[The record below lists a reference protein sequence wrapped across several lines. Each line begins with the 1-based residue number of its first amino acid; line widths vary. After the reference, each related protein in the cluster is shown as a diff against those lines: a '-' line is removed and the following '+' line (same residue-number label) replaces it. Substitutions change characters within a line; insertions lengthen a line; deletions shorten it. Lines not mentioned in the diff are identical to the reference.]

1 MSSKRRKVAT
11 GALLGAAATA
21 LTVKSALTG
30 PLAPAAEPPLNEVE
44 KNLRQVK
51 EAGVVKTRAAVDQ
64 AQAQLQSAMLGGTLG
79 AVRGTSLMP
88 LKSRSPQPIAP
99 AGQWTNSRSRPVI
112 IDDPPNRARARERG
126 LVHVILRDAAIR
138 HGLDPR
144 LVLALSYWESGWDE
158 SKVSATG
165 AVGLMQV
172 EPDSAA
178 EAGPALL
185 GRPVDLNDAY
195 DNADVGAAIFRQYLD
210 AFGSPSEALAAY
222 YQGPTSLKAYGMF
235 PDTQQYVQGIL
246 DLTRQMSV

>member
-1 MSSKRRKVAT
+1 MPSKRRKVAT

-21 LTVKSALTG
+21 LTVKNALTG
-30 PLAPAAEPPLNEVE
+30 PLAPATQPPLNEVE
-44 KNLRQVK
+44 TSLGQLNQ
-51 EAGVVKTRAAVDQ
+51 AATVKTQDAVNQ
-64 AQAQLQSAMLGGTLG
+64 ARVELQSAMLGGTVQ
-79 AVRGTSLMP
+79 ATVPTRPSTTS
-88 LKSRSPQPIAP
+88 Q
-99 AGQWTNSRSRPVI
+99 SRPMS
-112 IDDPPNRARARERG
+112 IDDQPNHVRARERG
-126 LVHVILRDAAIR
+126 LVRKILHDAAIR
-138 HGLDPR
+138 HRLDPR

-185 GRPVDLNDAY
+185 GRSVDLNDAY

-210 AFGSPSEALAAY
+210 AFGSPALALAAY

-235 PDTQQYVQGIL
+235 PDTQQYVEGIL
-246 DLTRQMSV
+246 DLANQMSG